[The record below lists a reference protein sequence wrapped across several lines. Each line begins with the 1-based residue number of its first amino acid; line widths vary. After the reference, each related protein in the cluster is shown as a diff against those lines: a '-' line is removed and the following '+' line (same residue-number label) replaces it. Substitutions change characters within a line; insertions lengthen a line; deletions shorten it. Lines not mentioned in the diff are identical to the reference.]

1 MTTIR
6 ITSPHG
12 RETTADL
19 ASMLTPDLREQTR
32 VEANAWIKRLRHV
45 DYGGVPMRERFLFR
59 GDSLW
64 WFTELYLHKMRRVD
78 AAVSVILAL
87 ESVCDREGVV
97 RLDVES
103 TDDAARAAATAFA
116 AARGIPIGIVG
127 QGAKRSG
134 LGWPSYQIELSAQ
147 LSRLRGPSVRVGT
160 RPKVAAFVHTAF
172 WRDVPGADGPQQ
184 ESYIGGVLDAIGAR
198 AGDGGLFCVGVG
210 PRRNF
215 RARRWW
221 HPLTGQT
228 THSRLVTPIERLAP
242 RAALGE
248 SLSLWRKRHD
258 MARDLTSGDGIRSA
272 AFYRGCD
279 LWDVL
284 RPELEGVAMLQW
296 PWSARAMDEAGAA
309 LDALTPSVV
318 LTYAE
323 AGGWGRALMLEA
335 RRRQVPSVGVQHGFI
350 YRHWLN
356 YRHEADEMQPAGTD
370 GGCPIPDLTLV
381 FDRYAETHLREAGAF
396 PAASLAVTGN
406 FRLDQL
412 VAHCNELRPMR
423 DALRRE
429 FTLTPDQP
437 LVVLAAKFSE
447 IKDVLP
453 ELAEAVRQLPGMR
466 LVIKPHPAET
476 PDVYGSIVS
485 GIANVSVA
493 GMDTDLGRLLTAA
506 DALVTMNSTVAIDA
520 LALRLPSLVVGLPN
534 NLSPFVQA
542 GAMVGADGADAIRR
556 ALESLLYDS
565 EVRQRVLA
573 AGSAFADRFA
583 LASDGRAAARS
594 ADAILGLAG
603 SRAGVA

>member
-6 ITSPHG
+6 ISSPHG
-12 RETTADL
+12 RETTATL
-19 ASMLTPDLREQTR
+19 ASMLTPELREQTR
-32 VEANAWIKRLRHV
+32 VEANAWIKQLRLV
-45 DYGGVPMRERFLFR
+45 DYGGAPMRERFLFR

-64 WFTELYLHKMRRVD
+64 WFTELYLHKMRRID
-78 AAVSVILAL
+78 TAVSVILAL
-87 ESVCDREGVV
+87 ESACDRDGAV

-103 TDDAARAAATAFA
+103 GDVAACSAATAFA
-116 AARGIPIGIVG
+116 AARGIPIAIVG
-127 QGAKRSG
+127 QGARRSG

-147 LSRLRGPSVRVGT
+147 LSRLRGPSVRVGLK
-160 RPKVAAFVHTAF
+160 PKVAAFVHTAF

-184 ESYIGGVLDAIGAR
+184 ESYIGGVLDAIGSR

-228 THSRLVTPIERLAP
+228 MHSRLITPIERLAP
-242 RAALGE
+242 RAALGD

-258 MARDLTSGDGIRSA
+258 LARDLTAGDGIRSA

-279 LWDVL
+279 LWEVL

-309 LDALTPSVV
+309 LDAVTPAVV

-335 RRRQVPSVGVQHGFI
+335 RRRQLPSVGVQHGFI

-356 YRHEADEMQPAGTD
+356 YRHEPDEMQPSGTD
-370 GGCPIPDLTLV
+370 RGCPIPDLTLV
-381 FDRYAETHLREAGAF
+381 FDRYAETHLREAGHF
-396 PAASLAVTGN
+396 PAASLAITGN

-476 PDVYGSIVS
+476 PDVYGAAVG
-485 GIANVSVA
+485 GIANISVA

-520 LALRLPSLVVGLPN
+520 LALQLPALVVGLPN

-556 ALESLLYDS
+556 TLESLLYDA

-583 LASDGRAAARS
+583 LASDGRAAVRS

>member
-1 MTTIR
+1 
-6 ITSPHG
+6 
-12 RETTADL
+12 
-19 ASMLTPDLREQTR
+19 
-32 VEANAWIKRLRHV
+32 
-45 DYGGVPMRERFLFR
+45 
-59 GDSLW
+59 
-64 WFTELYLHKMRRVD
+64 
-78 AAVSVILAL
+78 
-87 ESVCDREGVV
+87 
-97 RLDVES
+97 
-103 TDDAARAAATAFA
+103 
-116 AARGIPIGIVG
+116 
-127 QGAKRSG
+127 
-134 LGWPSYQIELSAQ
+134 
-147 LSRLRGPSVRVGT
+147 
-160 RPKVAAFVHTAF
+160 
-172 WRDVPGADGPQQ
+172 
-184 ESYIGGVLDAIGAR
+184 
-198 AGDGGLFCVGVG
+198 
-210 PRRNF
+210 
-215 RARRWW
+215 
-221 HPLTGQT
+221 
-228 THSRLVTPIERLAP
+228 
-242 RAALGE
+242 
-248 SLSLWRKRHD
+248 
-258 MARDLTSGDGIRSA
+258 
-272 AFYRGCD
+272 
-279 LWDVL
+279 VL

-309 LDALTPSVV
+309 IDALTPAVV

-370 GGCPIPDLTLV
+370 AGCPIPDLTLV
-381 FDRYAETHLREAGAF
+381 FDRYAETHLREAGHF

-447 IKDVLP
+447 IKDALP

-476 PDVYGSIVS
+476 PDVYGSVVN
-485 GIANVSVA
+485 GIANISVA
-493 GMDTDLGRLLTAA
+493 GMNTDLARLLTAA

-520 LALRLPSLVVGLPN
+520 LALQLPSLVVGLPN

-556 ALESLLYDS
+556 ALESVLYDS

-573 AGSAFADRFA
+573 AGAAFADRFA
-583 LASDGRAAARS
+583 LASDGQAAARS

>member
-6 ITSPHG
+6 ITSPQG
-12 RETTADL
+12 RETTANL
-19 ASMLTPDLREQTR
+19 ASLLTPELREQTR
-32 VEANAWIKRLRHV
+32 VEANAWIKRLRLV

-64 WFTELYLHKMRRVD
+64 WFTELYLHKMRRLD
-78 AAVSVILAL
+78 TAVSVILAL
-87 ESVCDREGVV
+87 ESVCAGDGAV
-97 RLDVES
+97 RLDVDSADEAVRQS
-103 TDDAARAAATAFA
+103 ATAFA
-116 AARGIPIGIVG
+116 IARGIRVGLVG
-127 QGAKRSG
+127 QSSKRTG

-147 LSRLRGPSVRVGT
+147 LSRLRGPSMRVAT
-160 RPKVAAFVHTAF
+160 KPKVAAFVHTAF
-172 WRDVPGADGPQQ
+172 WREAPGADGPQQ
-184 ESYIGGVLDAIGAR
+184 ESYIGGVLDAIGSR
-198 AGDGGLFCVGVG
+198 AGEEGLFCVGVG

-221 HPLTGQT
+221 DPITGPAP
-228 THSRLVTPIERLAP
+228 HSRLITPIEKLAP
-242 RAALGE
+242 RAALGD
-248 SLSLWRKRHD
+248 SLALWRKRHD
-258 MARDLTSGDGIRSA
+258 LARDLTAGDSIRSA
-272 AFYRGCD
+272 AVFRGCD
-279 LWDVL
+279 LWEVL

-296 PWSARAMDEAGAA
+296 PWSARAMDEAGAT
-309 LDALTPSVV
+309 LDALTPAVV

-356 YRHEADEMQPAGTD
+356 YRHEADEIAPAGSD
-370 GGCPIPDLTLV
+370 RGCPIPDLTLL
-381 FDRYAETHLREAGAF
+381 FDRYAEAHLREVGHF
-396 PAASLAVTGN
+396 PPASLAVTGN

-412 VAHCNELRPMR
+412 VAHCDELRPMR
-423 DALRRE
+423 EALRRE

-437 LVVLAAKFSE
+437 LVVLAAKYSE

-453 ELAEAVRQLPGMR
+453 QLAEAVRQLPGMR

-476 PDVYGSIVS
+476 PDVYGAVVS
-485 GIANVSVA
+485 GIPNISVA
-493 GMDTDLGRLLTAA
+493 GMNTDLARLLTAA
-506 DALVTMNSTVAIDA
+506 DAVVTMNSTVAIDA
-520 LALRLPSLVVGLPN
+520 LALLLPALVVGLPN

-542 GAMVGADGADAIRR
+542 GAMVGADGAEAIRG

-573 AGSAFADRFA
+573 AGAAFADRFA